1 MRLFLLISFFAFGLF
16 SFPAEGA
23 PVRPFQK
30 KVLSTR
36 RKVCTVIK
44 IQIPEEQYNP
54 ATMGGGGSFGEEFDL
69 TWMSVGVAEEEDK
82 GSSASLPITMRRAG
96 RGRRRR
102 G

>member
-1 MRLFLLISFFAFGLF
+1 M
-16 SFPAEGA
+16 
-23 PVRPFQK
+23 
-30 KVLSTR
+30 
-36 RKVCTVIK
+36 CTVIK
-44 IQIPEEQYNP
+44 IQTQKEQYNP

-69 TWMSVGVAEEEDK
+69 SWMSVAEEEEDDDK